1 MSGLVVLWLLYR
13 RLVRGNALREKVFW
27 RWMVPFCVVVGI
39 AVVGERDPNGVPHLT
54 LLSIEVLG
62 LTWLAANFRHFPQ
75 SVQFLLIA
83 VCCVSFYFGVFL
95 EARMESLENN
105 PSLVEFP
112 DPRFAGG
119 RFFFAGDG
127 PKALS
132 EDAWRAWMLKRRAT
146 LYPKWLRDLP
156 AEYAGDPLFARVWP
170 ASQKFLEDGLADDA
184 RNWNGW
190 GKRNGDT
197 VYLGDWIAGT
207 SGNGVEV
214 AAWVFA
220 LLFAG
225 AVGLLARQS
234 WIGLPQTRAPA
245 RAPVVG
251 KKARARRARR

>member
-1 MSGLVVLWLLYR
+1 
-13 RLVRGNALREKVFW
+13 
-27 RWMVPFCVVVGI
+27 
-39 AVVGERDPNGVPHLT
+39 
-54 LLSIEVLG
+54 
-62 LTWLAANFRHFPQ
+62 
-75 SVQFLLIA
+75 
-83 VCCVSFYFGVFL
+83 
-95 EARMESLENN
+95 MESLENN

-190 GKRNGDT
+190 GKRNGRHRISGGLDRGNIRQWRRGSG
-197 VYLGDWIAGT
+197 LGVR
-207 SGNGVEV
+207 S
-214 AAWVFA
+214 
-220 LLFAG
+220 LFAG
-225 AVGLLARQS
+225 
-234 WIGLPQTRAPA
+234 
-245 RAPVVG
+245 
-251 KKARARRARR
+251 